1 MLPACATAAA
11 FCRARAPRAGA
22 PARASM
28 PPFAANWAFFLD
40 IDGTLLDIEGHPDEV
55 RIERPEAELVAG
67 RHPPTGGGLAL
78 VGGRPPARGGAPLLP
93 PKMPLPRPPRAP
105 GPRRP
110 GQRPPPPLPP

>member
-67 RHPPTGGGLAL
+67 LHPAPRGALAL
-78 VGGRPPARGGAPLLP
+78 VSGRPPARGDAPLFPPQLP
-93 PKMPLPRPPRAP
+93 LARPPRP
-105 GPRRP
+105 HRRP
-110 GQRPPPPLPP
+110 AQGQR

>member
-55 RIERPEAELVAG
+55 RIERPEADLVAG
-67 RHPPTGGGLAL
+67 LHPPPPRAPGPAGGG
-78 VGGRPPARGGAPLLP
+78 PPPRGDAPFSP
-93 PKMPLPRPPRAP
+93 PQQPIPRPPRAP
-105 GPRRP
+105 GPPRP
-110 GQRPPPPLPP
+110 RARHTP